1 MEESGGVMGGGG
13 PPGSPRSQDE
23 LNMSQ
28 DHCTAQEDS
37 WVLATIDAWI
47 SSGRPKE
54 DIVMKVMKA
63 FSLQDLRT
71 AASLLRNGKWC
82 EPGIKVPQEGA
93 PDYSRQL
100 AEVVHD
106 GLVSV
111 QNRVPLKVHFW
122 VSAHDILKVPG
133 IGPFPDHLEEPE
145 VSARL
150 GVVDTQLQLVLD
162 KLGAT
167 EHLERTV
174 AGLAETVTLLQQQ
187 LREQQQQGLSQQS
200 LGQQQQDPVQRQSW
214 AELAGGRGRQGR
226 LRSLQVED
234 QGRERSTSSKRGREG
249 RNGNEEQGRRVQ
261 RPRLEENEVRGGL
274 ELCADHPAP
283 PGSALSQDMLMARG
297 TGERKQRID
306 GFIEVQRRKRG
317 GAINKGSS
325 TVQAEGGEK
334 PPYSVFLSG
343 TNTATTEATVREK
356 LALCAEAIVMEG
368 EDMARV
374 QLEILSVV
382 PINLKIPQGE
392 TPRSRC
398 WKVTVAAQCAPHMAR
413 SEAYPA
419 DWGWRRWNN
428 GPRIISQD
436 RQGERRQDVGA

>member
-174 AGLAETVTLLQQQ
+174 AGLADTVNLLQQQ
-187 LREQQQQGLSQQS
+187 LREQKQQGRSQQQQS
-200 LGQQQQDPVQRQSW
+200 LGQAQESLVQQQSW
-214 AELAGGRGRQGR
+214 AELAGRRGRQPR
-226 LRSLQVED
+226 LGTLQGEE
-234 QGRERSTSSKRGREG
+234 QGRERSTSCKRGREG
-249 RNGNEEQGRRVQ
+249 KSRNEEQGFRSQ
-261 RPRLEENEVRGGL
+261 RPRLEEARLAQERH
-274 ELCADHPAP
+274 EKA
-283 PGSALSQDMLMARG
+283 PGSVSQGLAKAREESEG
-297 TGERKQRID
+297 R
-306 GFIEVQRRKRG
+306 FHLVRRSKKS
-317 GAINKGSS
+317 AINKGSS
-325 TVQAEGGEK
+325 TVEAEGGDQA
-334 PPYSVFLSG
+334 PCSVFLSG
-343 TNTATTEATVREK
+343 TSPTCTADEVREK
-356 LALCAEAIVMEG
+356 LLLCAAALGGDEQQGVTLVISSI
-368 EDMARV
+368 DH
-374 QLEILSVV
+374 I
-382 PINLKIPQGE
+382 PIKIPRGE
-392 TPRSRC
+392 TPRSKC
-398 WKVTVAAQCAPHMAR
+398 WKVTVPPRFAEHMAQ
-413 SEAYPA
+413 SQAYPA
-419 DWGWRRWNN
+419 AWGWRRWSR
-428 GPRIISQD
+428 GPAVRASAGDSQV
-436 RQGERRQDVGA
+436 QGRGTSVSDGGA